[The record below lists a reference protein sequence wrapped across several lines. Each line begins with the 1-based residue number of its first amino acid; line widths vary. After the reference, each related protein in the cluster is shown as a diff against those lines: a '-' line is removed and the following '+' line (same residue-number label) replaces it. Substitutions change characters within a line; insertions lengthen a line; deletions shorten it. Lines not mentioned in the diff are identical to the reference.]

1 MRKKY
6 LKHWLLLINM
16 GFKSLYEKNWKRLM
30 IVPIIFLIFSIF
42 ILGSNYASTGDFIEK
57 DISLKG
63 GYLLT
68 IEGSV
73 KLDLEST
80 EESLSKIMNDQV
92 KMRKL
97 SSLGSGGVVGYSFE
111 YAGDD
116 IDGLIDEAG
125 QMVGTT
131 DRERM
136 SIEEISSAISKRFW
150 DGTIRAILVAIAA
163 MAGVVFLYFR
173 KVVPAIGIVISGIS
187 NIIGT
192 FAIMSL
198 LGISISAS
206 GIAAILM
213 LLGYSIDSNIV
224 LTARALKRKELS
236 VKDRIY
242 SAIKT
247 GMTMSITS
255 IVALTVLYI
264 ASPAAILK
272 TISLI
277 LIIGLLLDLMFTWI
291 QNAGI
296 LRIYLRGAK
305 K

>member
-1 MRKKY
+1 
-6 LKHWLLLINM
+6 
-16 GFKSLYEKNWKRLM
+16 
-30 IVPIIFLIFSIF
+30 
-42 ILGSNYASTGDFIEK
+42 
-57 DISLKG
+57 
-63 GYLLT
+63 
-68 IEGSV
+68 
-73 KLDLEST
+73 
-80 EESLSKIMNDQV
+80 
-92 KMRKL
+92 
-97 SSLGSGGVVGYSFE
+97 VVGYSFE
-111 YAGDD
+111 YAGED
-116 IDGLIDEAG
+116 IDSLIDEAG

-131 DRERM
+131 DREKM
-136 SIEEISSAISKRFW
+136 SIEEISSAISKRFL

-173 KVVPAIGIVISGIS
+173 KLVPAIGIVISGIS

-242 SAIKT
+242 SAIQT

-296 LRIYLRGAK
+296 LRIYLRSAK

>member
-80 EESLSKIMNDQV
+80 EESLSEIMNDQV

-187 NIIGT
+187 YIIGT
-192 FAIMSL
+192 FDFISL

>member
-1 MRKKY
+1 
-6 LKHWLLLINM
+6 
-16 GFKSLYEKNWKRLM
+16 M
-30 IVPIIFLIFSIF
+30 IIPIVFLIFSIF

-73 KLDLEST
+73 KLDLKST
-80 EESLSKIMNDQV
+80 EESLSEFMNEQV

-116 IDGLIDEAG
+116 IDSLIDEAG
-125 QMVGTT
+125 QRVGTT

-173 KVVPAIGIVISGIS
+173 KLVPAIGIVISGIS

-247 GMTMSITS
+247 GLTMSITS

-296 LRIYLRGAK
+296 LRIYLRRSRE
-305 K
+305 

>member
-1 MRKKY
+1 MG
-6 LKHWLLLINM
+6 LKSI
-16 GFKSLYEKNWKRLM
+16 YEKNWKRLM
-30 IVPIIFLIFSIF
+30 IIPIVFLIFSIF

-73 KLDLEST
+73 KLDLKST
-80 EESLSKIMNDQV
+80 EESLSEFMNEQV

-125 QMVGTT
+125 QIVGTT

-136 SIEEISSAISKRFW
+136 SIEEISSAISERFW
-150 DGTIRAILVAIAA
+150 NGTIRAILVAIAA

-173 KVVPAIGIVISGIS
+173 KLVPAIGIVISGIS

-247 GMTMSITS
+247 GLTMSITS

-296 LRIYLRGAK
+296 LRIYLRRSEK
-305 K
+305 

>member
-1 MRKKY
+1 
-6 LKHWLLLINM
+6 
-16 GFKSLYEKNWKRLM
+16 M
-30 IVPIIFLIFSIF
+30 IIPIVFLIFSIF

-73 KLDLEST
+73 KLDLKST
-80 EESLSKIMNDQV
+80 EESLSEFMNEQV

-125 QMVGTT
+125 QIVGTT

-136 SIEEISSAISKRFW
+136 SIEEISSAISERFW
-150 DGTIRAILVAIAA
+150 NGTIRAILVAIAA

-173 KVVPAIGIVISGIS
+173 KLVPAIGIVISGIS

-247 GMTMSITS
+247 GLTMSITS

-296 LRIYLRGAK
+296 LRIYLRRSRE
-305 K
+305 

>member
-1 MRKKY
+1 
-6 LKHWLLLINM
+6 
-16 GFKSLYEKNWKRLM
+16 M

-80 EESLSKIMNDQV
+80 EESLSEIMNDQV

>member
-1 MRKKY
+1 
-6 LKHWLLLINM
+6 M
-16 GFKSLYEKNWKRLM
+16 GFKSLYEKNWKRFM
-30 IVPIIFLIFSIF
+30 ILPIGFLIFAVF

-68 IEGSV
+68 IESSV
-73 KLDLEST
+73 RFDVDSAED
-80 EESLSKIMNDQV
+80 SLSELLNEQV
-92 KMRKL
+92 KIRKL

-111 YAGDD
+111 YGGDD
-116 IDGLIDEAG
+116 IDTLMIEAG
-125 QMVGTT
+125 SIAGTS
-131 DRERM
+131 DRNRM
-136 SIEEISSAISKRFW
+136 SVEEISDAISERFW
-150 DGTIRAILVAIAA
+150 KGTIRAVLFAIAA
-163 MAGVVFLYFR
+163 MSTVVLLYFR
-173 KVVPAIGIVISGIS
+173 KIVPAIGIVISGIS

-224 LTARALKRKELS
+224 LTARALKRKELPINE
-236 VKDRIY
+236 RIY

-255 IVALTVLYI
+255 IVALSVLYLT
-264 ASPAAILK
+264 SPAAILK

-277 LIIGLLLDLMFTWI
+277 LIIGLLLDLMYTWI

-296 LRIYLRGAK
+296 LRIYLNRRHK
-305 K
+305 E

>member
-1 MRKKY
+1 
-6 LKHWLLLINM
+6 
-16 GFKSLYEKNWKRLM
+16 
-30 IVPIIFLIFSIF
+30 
-42 ILGSNYASTGDFIEK
+42 
-57 DISLKG
+57 
-63 GYLLT
+63 
-68 IEGSV
+68 
-73 KLDLEST
+73 
-80 EESLSKIMNDQV
+80 
-92 KMRKL
+92 
-97 SSLGSGGVVGYSFE
+97 
-111 YAGDD
+111 
-116 IDGLIDEAG
+116 
-125 QMVGTT
+125 
-131 DRERM
+131 M